1 MCAVVPA
8 IATGLSLFSGL
19 AMRSAAQQ
27 QARQTYK
34 TESANVKAADAA
46 RNLKVTTAGQ
56 NFKQQQAE
64 TAMKRQEAT
73 LDARRKVGAIEASG
87 ISGNLLSTLR
97 GEAQR
102 EGGNVVN
109 NLNMSS
115 AAQRRNLGLQV
126 QGYDAELGR
135 RISAGQSRVNQAY
148 SQIPSIT
155 QIALGAGSQALTYDW
170 ANNKL

>member
-27 QARQTYK
+27 QARQTYE

-64 TAMKRQEAT
+64 TAMKRQKAM
-73 LDARRKVGAIEASG
+73 LDARKKLGAIEASG
-87 ISGNLLSTLR
+87 ISGNLLSTLT
-97 GEAQR
+97 GEVKM
-102 EGGNVVN
+102 EEGNVVN
-109 NLNMSS
+109 NLNRSNI
-115 AAQRRNLGLQV
+115 ALRRNLGLQV

-135 RISAGQSRVNQAY
+135 KISAGQSRVNQAY
-148 SQIPSIT
+148 GQIPSIT
-155 QIALGAGSQALTYDW
+155 QIALGVGSKALTYDW
-170 ANNKL
+170 ANNTL

>member
-27 QARQTYK
+27 QARQTYE

-64 TAMKRQEAT
+64 IAMKRQKAT
-73 LDARRKVGAIEASG
+73 LDARKKVGAIEASG
-87 ISGNLLSTLR
+87 ISGNLLSTLT
-97 GEAQR
+97 GEVKME
-102 EGGNVVN
+102 EGNIVN
-109 NLNMSS
+109 NLNNSNI
-115 AAQRRNLGLQV
+115 ALRRNLGLEV

-135 RISAGQSRVNQAY
+135 KISAGQSRVNQAY

>member
-1 MCAVVPA
+1 MCAALPA

-27 QARQTYK
+27 QASQTYQ
-34 TESANVKAADAA
+34 TEVQNVKAAEAA

-64 TAMKRQEAT
+64 TAMKRQQAT
-73 LDARRKVGAIEASG
+73 LEARKKVGALEASG
-87 ISGNLLSTLR
+87 ISGNLLSTLT

-109 NLNMSS
+109 NLNRSS

-135 RISAGQSRVNQAY
+135 TISAGQSRVNQAY
-148 SQIPSIT
+148 GQIPSIT
-155 QIALGAGSQALTYDW
+155 QIALGVGSKALTYDW
-170 ANNKL
+170 ANNTL